1 MSLDVSANTQGN
13 HPTLLVA
20 DDEEII
26 RNRLKDLGEKLGFT
40 VYTAKDGMEGWET
53 FKKMQPDLAIL
64 DIYMPR
70 MNGLLLLHKI
80 KEIYPER
87 PVILITGFL
96 HYEQLIQKDRIKPD
110 GFIIK
115 PFHLE
120 KIANLMLE
128 LIEDSAEESV
138 S

>member
-1 MSLDVSANTQGN
+1 MNTDSAAKVADRKVKV
-13 HPTLLVA
+13 LIA

-26 RNRLKDLGEKLGFT
+26 RNRLKELGEKLGFE
-40 VYTAKDGMEGWET
+40 VYAAHDGVDGWEI
-53 FKKMQPDLAIL
+53 FRDIKPDLAIL

-70 MNGLLLLHKI
+70 MNGLLLMHKV
-80 KEIYPER
+80 KELAPDV

-128 LIEDSAEESV
+128 LVETRVPDPA
-138 S
+138 

>member
-1 MSLDVSANTQGN
+1 MSIDAMERGEQKKL
-13 HPTLLVA
+13 TLLVA

-26 RNRLKDLGEKLGFT
+26 RNRLKELGEKLGFN
-40 VYTAKDGMEGWET
+40 VFMAKDGVEGWDVYKET
-53 FKKMQPDLAIL
+53 RPDLAVL

-70 MNGLLLLHKI
+70 MNGLLLMHKI
-80 KEIYPER
+80 KESHPEC

-128 LIEDSAEESV
+128 LVETKIQVTA
-138 S
+138 

>member
-1 MSLDVSANTQGN
+1 MTENANTYSPEKGLD
-13 HPTLLVA
+13 LLVV

-26 RNRLKDLGEKLGFT
+26 RERLKELGEKLGFK
-40 VYTAKDGMEGWET
+40 VRTAKDGVEAWDC
-53 FKKMQPDLAIL
+53 FKEKQPDLVIL

-70 MNGLLLLHKI
+70 MNGLLVLHKI
-80 KEIYPER
+80 KEVNPEC

-96 HYEQLIQKDRIKPD
+96 HYEQLVQKDRIKPD

-128 LIEDSAEESV
+128 LVEKRATAAV
-138 S
+138 